1 MPPLP
6 PGMAT
11 DAAMPIEH
19 LKVPVERLAPVCD
32 PSSLGFETT
41 AEVEPLEGTIG
52 QERAISALEMGL
64 EIDAPGFNVFVS
76 GAPGTGRSSALRS
89 YLDRIAPGRPNPPDW
104 GYVHNF
110 QEPTQPVP
118 ISLPCGMMRE
128 LRDDMDQLIETC
140 RARLP
145 NAFESDDYTRRVEE
159 VMVEIQQKR
168 QSIDEELELQARVR
182 GFAIS
187 STQVGITPVPL
198 HPEGHPLTQDEF
210 GQLTDSERDRLRTAA
225 EDVQRHVTQSMSE
238 FRRIDKEANERRL
251 QVDAELVRFT
261 LTPIID
267 DLQEKYADHSH
278 IVTYLDDVEAD
289 MVHNTQAFK
298 PVSGS
303 TQSSPLPVGEGTLLG
318 ADDQSAQGIESFLAR
333 YRVNDLIDN
342 TLCNGAPVEFEQN
355 PSYYNLFGRI
365 DYRAMAGMMI
375 TDHTMI
381 RPGAIHRANGGY
393 LVIQARDLLRS
404 SLAWDTLKR
413 VLWSG
418 EIRIENIG
426 EQDTPLPTTSMR
438 PQPIPVSA
446 KVVLVGTPGIL
457 SVLRRSDEDFRRYF
471 KVTAEFDR
479 TMDRTLE
486 NLSRYASFVASEV
499 AQNGL
504 RPFDSSAVAAVL
516 DHSSRMVGNQAKL
529 TTRFM
534 SMADVLTEADYWAG
548 KSGCDTVDLGHVEKA
563 LQQREYRASL
573 TDERMRESIEND
585 TIRIDTRG
593 EVVGQL
599 NGLAVYYLGDHS
611 FGRPSRVSARVSVGN
626 GRVINIDRETRMSG
640 RIHNKG
646 FLILN
651 GYLQGK
657 YGQSRRLSMSA
668 SITFEQSYSQIEGDS
683 ASSTELY
690 ALLSALSG
698 LPIRQG
704 IAVTGSVNQ
713 VGEVQAIGGATPKI
727 EGFYKIC
734 EARGLTGDQGVM
746 IPKDNVRNLVL
757 NAEVVKA
764 VRDRKFHIYAV
775 STIDEGI
782 EVLTGVEAGELG
794 DDGEYPDGTVHSLV
808 EQRLS
813 EMSRRDRRRDREPSG
828 SDSSDHGNEH
838 DH

>member
-1 MPPLP
+1 MSI
-6 PGMAT
+6 
-11 DAAMPIEH
+11 DH
-19 LKVPVERLAPVCD
+19 LKVPVERLAPFCD
-32 PSSLGFETT
+32 PSALGFNTT
-41 AEVEPLEGTIG
+41 AELDPLEGTIG
-52 QERAISALEMGL
+52 QDRAISALEMGL

-89 YLDRIAPGRPNPPDW
+89 YLDRIAPVRPNPPDW

-110 QEPTQPVP
+110 QEPTQPSP

-168 QSIDEELELQARVR
+168 QAINEDLELQARAR

-198 HPEGHPLTQDEF
+198 HPDGCPLTQDEF
-210 GQLTDSERDRLRTAA
+210 GQLPDAERDRLRTAA
-225 EDVQRHVTQSMSE
+225 DEVQRFIAQATSE
-238 FRRIDKEANERRL
+238 FRRIDKEANELRL
-251 QVDAELVRFT
+251 QVDSDLVRFT

-267 DLQEKYADHSH
+267 ELQEKYACHSRVVGH
-278 IVTYLDDVEAD
+278 LDDVEDD
-289 MVHNTQAFK
+289 MVHNTQVFK
-298 PVSGS
+298 PAVDGR
-303 TQSSPLPVGEGTLLG
+303 PA
-318 ADDQSAQGIESFLAR
+318 ADDGSAQGKENFFAR

-365 DYRAMAGMMI
+365 DYRAVAGMMT

-393 LVIQARDLLRS
+393 LVIQARDLLKS
-404 SLAWDTLKR
+404 ALAWDTLKR

-418 EIRIENIG
+418 QIRVENIG

-457 SVLRRSDEDFRRYF
+457 SVLRGSDEDFRRYF

-479 TMDRTLE
+479 TMERTPD
-486 NLSRYASFVASEV
+486 NLSSYASFVASEV
-499 AQNGL
+499 AQNDL
-504 RPFDSSAVAAVL
+504 RPFDNSAVAAVL
-516 DHSSRMVGNQAKL
+516 DHSSRLVGNQTKL

-534 SMADVLTEADYWAG
+534 SISDVLTESDYWAG
-548 KSGCDTVDLGHVEKA
+548 KSGCDTVDLAHVQKA

-573 TDERMRESIEND
+573 ADERIRESIEND
-585 TIRIDTRG
+585 TIRIDTHG
-593 EVVGQL
+593 EAVGQL
-599 NGLAVYYLGDHS
+599 NGLAVYYLGEHN

-626 GRVINIDRETRMSG
+626 GRLVNIDRETRMSG

-657 YGQSRRLSMSA
+657 YGRNRRLSMSA

-704 IAVTGSVNQ
+704 IAVTGSVDQ
-713 VGEVQAIGGATPKI
+713 SGEVQAIGGATPKI
-727 EGFYKIC
+727 EGFFKIC
-734 EARGLTGDQGVM
+734 QARGLTGSQGVM
-746 IPKDNVRNLVL
+746 IPRDNIRNLTL
-757 NAEVVKA
+757 KPEVVKA
-764 VRDRKFHIYAV
+764 VMDREFHIYAV

-782 EVLTGVEAGELG
+782 EVLTGVEAGKLD
-794 DDGEYPDGTVHSLV
+794 DDGEYPDGTVHALV

-813 EMSRRDRRRDREPSG
+813 EMAQRDRRRDREPSD
-828 SDSSDHGNEH
+828 SDTGNSASEH
-838 DH
+838 DR

>member
-1 MPPLP
+1 
-6 PGMAT
+6 MA
-11 DAAMPIEH
+11 PF
-19 LKVPVERLAPVCD
+19 CD
-32 PSSLGFETT
+32 PNTLGFNTT
-41 AEVEPLEGTIG
+41 ADVEPLEGTIG
-52 QERAISALEMGL
+52 QERAVSALEMGL
-64 EIDAPGFNVFVS
+64 EIEAPGFNVFVS

-104 GYVHNF
+104 GYVYNF

-128 LRDDMDQLIETC
+128 LCDDMDQLIETC

-145 NAFESDDYTRRVEE
+145 NAFESDDYTHRVEE
-159 VMVEIQQKR
+159 VMAEIQQKR
-168 QSIDEELELQARVR
+168 QTINEDLEFQARAR
-182 GFAIS
+182 GFAVS

-198 HPEGHPLTQDEF
+198 HPEGRPLTQDEF
-210 GQLTDSERDRLRTAA
+210 GQLTDSERERLRMAA
-225 EDVQRHVTQSMSE
+225 DEVQRIIAQTMSE
-238 FRRIDKEANERRL
+238 YRRIDKEANERRL

-261 LTPIID
+261 LTPIVD
-267 DLQEKYADHSH
+267 ELQEKYADHSH
-278 IVTYLDDVEAD
+278 MVTYLDDVEAD
-289 MVHNTQAFK
+289 MVVNTQVFK
-298 PVSGS
+298 PVADSPQPG
-303 TQSSPLPVGEGTLLG
+303 PLPVGEGTLSG
-318 ADDQSAQGIESFLAR
+318 ADHWSAQEKENFFAR

-342 TLCNGAPVEFEQN
+342 TLCNGAPVEFEEN

-365 DYRAMAGMMI
+365 DYRSTAGLMT

-393 LVIQARDLLRS
+393 LVVQARDLLKS
-404 SLAWDTLKR
+404 GLVWDTLKR
-413 VLWSG
+413 VLRSG
-418 EIRIENIG
+418 EIRVENIG

-457 SVLRRSDEDFRRYF
+457 GALRRSDEDFRRYF

-479 TMDRTLE
+479 TMERTPE
-486 NLSRYASFVASEV
+486 NISRYASFVASEV
-499 AQNGL
+499 AHNGL
-504 RPFDSSAVAAVL
+504 RPFDNSAVAAVL
-516 DHSSRMVGNQAKL
+516 DHSSRLVGNQTKL

-534 SMADVLTEADYWAG
+534 SVSDVLTESDYWAA
-548 KSGCDTVDLGHVEKA
+548 KSGCDTVELEHVEKA
-563 LQQREYRASL
+563 LRQREYRVSL
-573 TDERMRESIEND
+573 GEERLRESIEND
-585 TIRIDTRG
+585 TIRINTQG

-599 NGLAVYYLGDHS
+599 NGLAVYYLGEHS
-611 FGRPSRVSARVSVGN
+611 FGRPSRVSARVSVGA

-657 YGQSRRLSMSA
+657 YGRSSRLSMSA

-713 VGEVQAIGGATPKI
+713 AGEVQAIGGATYKI
-727 EGFYKIC
+727 EGFFKIC
-734 EARGLTGDQGVM
+734 RARELTGSQGVM
-746 IPKDNVRNLVL
+746 IPKDNVRDLVL
-757 NAEVVKA
+757 RRDVIDA
-764 VRDRKFHIYAV
+764 VEAGEFHIYAV

-794 DDGEYPDGTVHSLV
+794 DDGDYPEGAVHSLV
-808 EQRLS
+808 ERRLR
-813 EMSRRDRRRDREPSG
+813 EMSRSARRERRRQRDREPSE
-828 SDSSDHGNEH
+828 SDSGDQADESDH
-838 DH
+838 

>member
-1 MPPLP
+1 MS
-6 PGMAT
+6 T
-11 DAAMPIEH
+11 DH
-19 LKVPVERLAPVCD
+19 LKVPVERLAPICD
-32 PSSLGFETT
+32 PSALGFKTT
-41 AEVEPLEGTIG
+41 AELDPLEGTIG

-76 GAPGTGRSSALRS
+76 GALGTGRSSALRS
-89 YLDRIAPGRPNPPDW
+89 FLDRIAPGRPNPPDW
-104 GYVHNF
+104 GYVHSF
-110 QEPTQPVP
+110 HDPAQPVP
-118 ISLPCGMMRE
+118 LSLPCGMMRE
-128 LRDDMDQLIETC
+128 LRDDMDQLVETC
-140 RARLP
+140 RARIP
-145 NAFESDDYTRRVEE
+145 NAFESDDYTHRVED
-159 VMVEIQQKR
+159 VTAEIQQKR
-168 QSIDEELELQARVR
+168 QSISEDLETQARDR

-187 STQVGITPVPL
+187 STQMGITPVPL
-198 HPEGHPLTQDEF
+198 HPEGRPLTQDEF
-210 GQLTDSERDRLRTAA
+210 GRLPEAERERLRVSA
-225 EDVQRHVTQSMSE
+225 EELQHAIVHTMTE
-238 FRRIDKEANERRL
+238 YRRLDKEANERRL

-261 LTPIID
+261 LKPIID
-267 DLQEKYADHSH
+267 ELQEKYADQSH
-278 IVTYLDDVEAD
+278 VVGYLDDVEDD

-298 PVSGS
+298 PVSDAATAGLSGS
-303 TQSSPLPVGEGTLLG
+303 QRPGDE
-318 ADDQSAQGIESFLAR
+318 FFAR

-342 TLCNGAPVEFEQN
+342 TLCNGAPVEFEEN

-365 DYRAMAGMMI
+365 DYRAMAGVML
-375 TDHTMI
+375 TDHTLI
-381 RPGAIHRANGGY
+381 RPGSIHRANGGY
-393 LVIQARDLLRS
+393 LIIQAKDLLRS
-404 SLAWDTLKR
+404 GLAWDSLKR
-413 VLWSG
+413 VLRSG
-418 EIRIENIG
+418 EITIENIG
-426 EQDTPLPTTSMR
+426 EQSTPLPTTSMR
-438 PQPIPVSA
+438 PRPIPVSA

-457 SVLRRSDEDFRRYF
+457 SLLRQSDEDFRRYF

-479 TMDRTLE
+479 TMERTPE
-486 NLSRYASFVASEV
+486 NLSRYAAFVASEA

-516 DHSSRMVGNQAKL
+516 DHSSRLVGNQTKL

-534 SMADVLTEADYWAG
+534 SVSDVLTESDYWAG
-548 KSGCDTVDLGHVEKA
+548 KSGCDTVDLGHVQKA

-573 TDERMRESIEND
+573 ADERMRESIEND
-585 TIRIDTRG
+585 TIRIDTQG

-599 NGLAVYYLGDHS
+599 NGLAVYYLGEHS

-657 YGQSRRLSMSA
+657 YGRNRRLSMSA

-713 VGEVQAIGGATPKI
+713 AGEVQAIGGATYKI
-727 EGFYKIC
+727 EGFFKIC
-734 EARGLTGDQGVM
+734 QSRGLTGSQGVM

-757 NAEVVKA
+757 RREVIDA
-764 VRDRKFHIYAV
+764 VEAGQFHIYAV

-782 EVLTGVEAGELG
+782 EVLTGVEAGDIN

-808 EQRLS
+808 EQRLR
-813 EMSRRDRRRDREPSG
+813 EMARRDRSRDRESSESG
-828 SDSSDHGNEH
+828 PGDQADH
-838 DH
+838 

>member
-1 MPPLP
+1 MKV
-6 PGMAT
+6 GQVSV
-11 DAAMPIEH
+11 EH
-19 LKVPVERLAPVCD
+19 LKVPVERLAPLCD
-32 PSSLGFETT
+32 PSTLGFKTT
-41 AEVEPLEGTIG
+41 AEVEPLDGTIG

-76 GAPGTGRSSALRS
+76 GALGTGRSSALRS

-159 VMVEIQQKR
+159 VMVEIQQRR
-168 QSIDEELELQARVR
+168 QAVNEDLEFQARAR
-182 GFAIS
+182 GFTVS
-187 STQVGITPVPL
+187 TTQVGITPVPL
-198 HPEGHPLTQDEF
+198 HPDGRPLTQDEF
-210 GQLTDSERDRLRTAA
+210 GQLSDSERDRLRVSAD
-225 EDVQRHVTQSMSE
+225 EIQRFISQTTSE

-251 QVDAELVRFT
+251 EVDADLVRFT
-261 LTPIID
+261 LTPIVD
-267 DLQEKYADHSH
+267 DLQEKYADHPH
-278 IVTYLDDVEAD
+278 IVGYLDDVEDD

-298 PVSGS
+298 PEANGR
-303 TQSSPLPVGEGTLLG
+303 PGT
-318 ADDQSAQGIESFLAR
+318 DDGSAQARDNFFAR

-342 TLCNGAPVEFEQN
+342 ALCNGAPVEFEPN

-365 DYRAMAGMMI
+365 DYRAVAGMMT

-393 LVIQARDLLRS
+393 LVIQAKDLLKS
-404 SLAWDTLKR
+404 GLVWDTLKR
-413 VLWSG
+413 VLWSE
-418 EIRIENIG
+418 EIRVENIG

-457 SVLRRSDEDFRRYF
+457 NVLRSSDEDFRRYF

-479 TMDRTLE
+479 EMERTPE
-486 NLSRYASFVASEV
+486 NLSRYAAFVASETL
-499 AQNGL
+499 QNGL

-516 DHSSRMVGNQAKL
+516 DHSSRLVSNQTKL

-534 SMADVLTEADYWAG
+534 SVSDVLTESDYWAS
-548 KSGCDTVDLGHVEKA
+548 KSGCDTVELGHVQEA

-573 TDERMRESIEND
+573 ADERIRESIEND
-585 TIRIDTRG
+585 TIRIDTQG
-593 EVVGQL
+593 KVVGQI
-599 NGLAVYYLGDHS
+599 NGLAVYHLGEHN

-626 GRVINIDRETRMSG
+626 GRVINIDREVRMSG

-657 YGQSRRLSMSA
+657 YGRSRRLSMSA

-713 VGEVQAIGGATPKI
+713 SGEVQAIGGATPKI
-727 EGFYKIC
+727 EGFFKIC
-734 EARGLTGDQGVM
+734 QSRGLTGTQGVM

-757 NAEVVKA
+757 NADVVKA
-764 VRDRKFHIYAV
+764 VRDGEFHIYAA

-782 EVLTGVEAGELG
+782 EVLTGVEAGELNG
-794 DDGEYPDGTVHSLV
+794 DGEYPEGTVHHLV
-808 EQRLS
+808 EQRLR
-813 EMSRRDRRRDREPSG
+813 EMARRDRRRDRES
-828 SDSSDHGNEH
+828 SSSDTTDSSNE
-838 DH
+838 D